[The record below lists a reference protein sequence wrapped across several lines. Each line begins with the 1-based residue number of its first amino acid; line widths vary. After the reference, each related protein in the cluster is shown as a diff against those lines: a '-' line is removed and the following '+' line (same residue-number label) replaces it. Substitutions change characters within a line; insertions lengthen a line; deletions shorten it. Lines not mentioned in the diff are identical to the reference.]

1 MKKKKI
7 TQLMLA
13 CVLLLSLITPLSV
26 STVEAA
32 AVDGTYATVA
42 TSSDPLSVRSSPSLS
57 SKVIGSLK
65 KGTIVT
71 TVYYLD
77 YYYAWTEIYYKDT
90 TAYVATEYLDD
101 SINYYDTYSATVKIN
116 SGSLNVRSSK
126 STKNKKNI
134 VGSLKK
140 GASVTVYVKN
150 KKGWATIEYGNRL
163 VYVSSKYLKY
173 PTKTYSAT
181 VDITSGNLNV
191 RSSKSTKNKKN
202 IIGSLKKGTTVTVY
216 VKNDNGWATINY
228 NNKKAYVASEYLYF
242 D

>member
-1 MKKKKI
+1 
-7 TQLMLA
+7 MLA
-13 CVLLLSLITPLSV
+13 CVLLLSLVTPLSI

-42 TSSDPLSVRSSPSLS
+42 TSKDPLSVRSSPSS
-57 SKVIGSLK
+57 SGKVIGSLK

-140 GASVTVYVKN
+140 G
-150 KKGWATIEYGNRL
+150 
-163 VYVSSKYLKY
+163 
-173 PTKTYSAT
+173 
-181 VDITSGNLNV
+181 
-191 RSSKSTKNKKN
+191 
-202 IIGSLKKGTTVTVY
+202 TTVTVY
-216 VKNDNGWATINY
+216 VKNENGWATINY
-228 NNKKAYVASEYLYF
+228 KNKKAYVASEYLYF